1 MGLWED
7 AKNIRDKD
15 PAARNV
21 AEVIILYPGFHVLV
35 THKIAHFLYRHRCF
49 FSGPPC
55 QPAGAASDR

>member
-1 MGLWED
+1 MGLWAD

-35 THKIAHFLYRHRCF
+35 THKIAHFLYLSLIHI
-49 FSGPPC
+49 
-55 QPAGAASDR
+55 

>member
-21 AEVIILYPGFHVLV
+21 AEVIILYPAFMCWSRTRSHIFCTTTGVSSWPVL
-35 THKIAHFLYRHRCF
+35 
-49 FSGPPC
+49 S
-55 QPAGAASDR
+55 ASWRAT

>member
-1 MGLWED
+1 MGLWAD

-35 THKIAHFLYRHRCF
+35 THKIAHFLYCHKCSSWRA
-49 FSGPPC
+49 SSASW
-55 QPAGAASDR
+55 PAT

>member
-1 MGLWED
+1 MGLWAD

-35 THKIAHFLYRHRCF
+35 THKIAHFCTVTSVSSWRA
-49 FSGPPC
+49 SSASW
-55 QPAGAASDR
+55 PAT

>member
-35 THKIAHFLYRHRCF
+35 IESHIFCITTSVSFWRG
-49 FSGPPC
+49 SS
-55 QPAGAASDR
+55 ASWPGI